1 VKTIHVLVKS
11 VFPPGHGQGRTRQQP
26 GRTLWPGHNEPIRGE
41 RRSNRMG
48 KFRRHWKA
56 WLIGGVALALLGFV
70 GGPWLYINVFSD
82 PPAQEL
88 AIGTDQQAGGEAVPL
103 DGAWTVS
110 AGSQAG
116 YRVKE
121 ILFGQDTTA
130 VGRTSKVTGT
140 VEIAGTKITSGT
152 VTVDMG
158 SVATDK
164 SGRDEQF
171 RNRIMSVS
179 QFPTATFAFTAP
191 VDFGSVPAAGQKA
204 AVKAA
209 GQLTLRGQQKPV
221 DVELSAVRNG
231 DTIQVQTSIPVAF
244 ADYGIPD
251 PSIPGISTED
261 HGVVEVLLMLKKTP

>member
-1 VKTIHVLVKS
+1 
-11 VFPPGHGQGRTRQQP
+11 
-26 GRTLWPGHNEPIRGE
+26 
-41 RRSNRMG
+41 MG

-56 WLIGGVALALLGFV
+56 WLIGAIALALLGFV

-88 AIGTDQQAGGEAVPL
+88 ALGQGQAGGDAVPV
-103 DGAWTVS
+103 DGSWTVS
-110 AGSQAG
+110 DGSQAG

-140 VEIAGTKITSGT
+140 VAIAGTKITSGT

-179 QFPTATFAFTAP
+179 QFPAATFAFTAP

-204 AVKAA
+204 TVKAA

-221 DVELSAVRNG
+221 NVELSVVRNAA
-231 DTIQVQTSIPVAF
+231 TIQVQTSIPVAF

>member
-1 VKTIHVLVKS
+1 
-11 VFPPGHGQGRTRQQP
+11 
-26 GRTLWPGHNEPIRGE
+26 
-41 RRSNRMG
+41 MG
-48 KFRRHWKA
+48 TFRRHWKA
-56 WLIGGVALALLGFV
+56 WVIGAIALAVLGFV

-88 AIGTDQQAGGEAVPL
+88 AVGEGQQAGGEAVPL
-103 DGAWTVS
+103 DGTWMVS
-110 AGSQAG
+110 EGSQAG

-130 VGRTSKVTGT
+130 VGRTGKVTGT
-140 VEIAGTKITSGT
+140 VAIAGTKITSGD

-179 QFPTATFAFTAP
+179 QFPTATFALTAP
-191 VDFGSVPAAGQKA
+191 VDFGSVPAAGQKVT
-204 AVKAA
+204 VKAA
-209 GQLTLRGQQKPV
+209 GQLTLRGQRKPV
-221 DVELSAVRNG
+221 NVDLSTVRSG
-231 DTIQVQTSIPVAF
+231 DGIQVQTSIDVPF

-251 PSIPGISTED
+251 PGLPGISTED
-261 HGVVEVLLMLKKTP
+261 HGVVEVLLVLRKAP

>member
-1 VKTIHVLVKS
+1 MNT
-11 VFPPGHGQGRTRQQP
+11 
-26 GRTLWPGHNEPIRGE
+26 
-41 RRSNRMG
+41 
-48 KFRRHWKA
+48 FRRHWKA
-56 WLIGGVALALLGFV
+56 WLIGGIAFLVLAFV

-88 AIGTDQQAGGEAVPL
+88 QLSNSAQQGGGQAVPV
-103 DGAWTVS
+103 DGEWTVS
-110 AGSQAG
+110 DGSQAG

-130 VGRTSKVTGT
+130 VGRTGKVTGT
-140 VEIAGTKITSGT
+140 VEVAGTKLTSGT

-171 RNRIMSVS
+171 RTRIMSVS
-179 QFPTATFAFTAP
+179 QFPTSTFALTQP
-191 VDFGSVPAAGQKA
+191 VDFGAVPPVGQKVT
-204 AVKAA
+204 VKAT
-209 GQLTLRGQQKPV
+209 GQLTLRGQSKPV
-221 DVELSAVRNG
+221 TVDLSALRGN
-231 DTIQVQTSIPVAF
+231 DNIQVQASIPVTF

-261 HGVVEVLLMLKKTP
+261 RGVIEVLVMLRKAP